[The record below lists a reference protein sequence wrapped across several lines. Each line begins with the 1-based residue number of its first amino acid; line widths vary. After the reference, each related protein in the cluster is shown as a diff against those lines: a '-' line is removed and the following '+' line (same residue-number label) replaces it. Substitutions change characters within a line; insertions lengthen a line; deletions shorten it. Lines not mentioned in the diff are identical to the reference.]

1 MQKEGYLIKNA
12 CYSVTK
18 YYLCKQNN
26 KRSLSGRKQRSQVAR
41 SFLNRYQLSWTN
53 NVTSLFSI
61 RYILIIILSCKLTQF
76 ILLFIINNIALP
88 NESSNYLPHPSR
100 SLTTDSFRKARS
112 LERC

>member
-1 MQKEGYLIKNA
+1 M
-12 CYSVTK
+12 
-18 YYLCKQNN
+18 
-26 KRSLSGRKQRSQVAR
+26 
-41 SFLNRYQLSWTN
+41 
-53 NVTSLFSI
+53 
-61 RYILIIILSCKLTQF
+61 TQF